1 MLSDGP
7 GIIGILGINI
17 RFLAIIGITCK
28 PRGWVFFPDSRSRP
42 GCVPSPQ
49 IVLSIFCC
57 SIFIR
62 KRLGYFARHSSLR
75 LDLMHD
81 CCT

>member
-1 MLSDGP
+1 MLSG

-17 RFLAIIGITCK
+17 RFPAIIGITCK
-28 PRGWVFFPDSRSRP
+28 PSRWVVFPDSRSRS
-42 GCVPSPQ
+42 GCVPSPH
-49 IVLSIFCC
+49 IVTCISIFCC
-57 SIFIR
+57 FIFIR
-62 KRLGYFARHSSLR
+62 KMLGYFARHSSLR